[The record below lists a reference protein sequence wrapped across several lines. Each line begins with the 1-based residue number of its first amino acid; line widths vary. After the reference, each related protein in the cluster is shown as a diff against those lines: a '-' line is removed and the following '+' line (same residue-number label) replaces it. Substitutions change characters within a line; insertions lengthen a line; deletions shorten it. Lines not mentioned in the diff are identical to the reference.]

1 MKDVKEF
8 ADKEFTLKLTG
19 QQLVAVYAVL
29 GEATTGGIMSTIEA
43 NDMVQFGH
51 GEFAQ
56 NEYKTDS
63 SYRAFM
69 QIDKILIKEGLVA
82 E

>member
-1 MKDVKEF
+1 MEDVKAF
-8 ADKEFTLKLTG
+8 MDKKFRLNLTG

-29 GEATTGGIMSTIEA
+29 GAATTGGIMSTIEA
-43 NDMVQFGH
+43 NDMIQFGH
-51 GEFAQ
+51 GEFSQ

-69 QIDKILIKEGLVA
+69 QIDKILINEGLVA